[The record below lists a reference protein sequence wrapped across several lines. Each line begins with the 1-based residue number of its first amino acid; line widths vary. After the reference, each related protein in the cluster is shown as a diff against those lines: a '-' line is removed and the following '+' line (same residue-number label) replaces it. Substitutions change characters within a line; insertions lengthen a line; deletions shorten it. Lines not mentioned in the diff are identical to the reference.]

1 MAIRARSNNGTY
13 MIDVTYKGNRFRDT
27 FVATESHAKILE
39 ATALDAMVKGQD
51 PNEVLRN
58 IQTSSRQNLSIS
70 ALFTQT
76 IERYW
81 KHVDTK
87 QLYNGNMVVDLIGP
101 NTNVKDIDENTID
114 KLIIGLMNKGNS
126 NGTIN
131 RKLAALS
138 KMLTFAWKRKL
149 ISFKPTIEW
158 LKEGKGRKRFFT
170 DQEENKLIQ
179 ILRYADFNY
188 FADFVEVLIDTG
200 FRKSELMGLEKRD
213 IVEYIDN
220 EGKKKQ
226 RATVYD
232 TKNGLNRTIPL
243 TDRAQTILSKY
254 EGDKPFA
261 GFSDNDVRFQWNY
274 ARELMGLSKDKQFVL
289 HVCRHTCASRMDQRG
304 VSLLVVKE
312 WLGHK
317 SLSQTLVYAH
327 LAPNNLQEA
336 VKVLNG

>member
-114 KLIIGLMNKGNS
+114 KLIIALMNKGNA

-138 KMLTFAWKRKL
+138 KMLSYAWKRKL
-149 ISFKPTIEW
+149 INFKPTIEW
-158 LKEGKGRKRFFT
+158 LKEGKGRKRYFT
-170 DQEENKLIQ
+170 DQEEKELIRL
-179 ILRYADFNY
+179 LRYAEFNY

-200 FRKSELMGLEKRD
+200 FRKSELMGLQKRD
-213 IVEYIDN
+213 VVN
-220 EGKKKQ
+220 GN
-226 RATVYD
+226 ATVHD
-232 TKNGLNRTIPL
+232 TKNGLSRTVPL
-243 TDRAQTILSKY
+243 TDRAQKILETY
-254 EGDKPFA
+254 TVDKPFA
-261 GFSDNDVRFQWNY
+261 GFKDNDIRYQWNY
-274 ARELMGLSKDKQFVL
+274 AREHMGLSKDKEFVL
-289 HVCRHTCASRMDQRG
+289 HVCRHTCASRLVQRG

-327 LAPNNLQEA
+327 LAPNNLQDA